1 MRAKILIVDDD
12 RDILLSL
19 ENRVAWMGH
28 EPLTATNGKDALRL
42 IQDEEPDVVLLDL
55 ELPLLSGLDVLKQV
69 SETSA
74 RPDSPDQDAPQSPT
88 TYTTP
93 LIVMLTAYG
102 TIERAVQA
110 MQLGAFDF

>member
-19 ENRVAWMGH
+19 ENRVTWMGH
-28 EPLTATNGKDALRL
+28 EPLTATNGKEALRV
-42 IQDEEPDVVLLDL
+42 IQDEEPDLVLLDL
-55 ELPLLSGLDVLKQV
+55 ELPMLSGLDVLKQV

-74 RPDSPDQDAPQSPT
+74 RPDSPDPHTPQSSV

-93 LIVMLTAYG
+93 LL
-102 TIERAVQA
+102 
-110 MQLGAFDF
+110 